1 MNSQADYKI
10 RAYQHAIGTMSHEA
24 YCADATD
31 RL

>member
-10 RAYQHAIGTMSHEA
+10 RAYQLATDTMSHEA

-31 RL
+31 